1 MLLSIIIIIVIV
13 IVDKIFSYIKILFIY
28 VPIVTTFG
36 LMLLNLL
43 ILNNTWPSLT
53 TLYFTWLYL
62 NVLDKTWIYLN

>member
-43 ILNNTWPSLT
+43 ILNNT
-53 TLYFTWLYL
+53 
-62 NVLDKTWIYLN
+62 